1 MVECGEFVLTRRVQ
15 QIKKPA
21 ATFLLVNYFLSFN
34 FTLSIDEM
42 FNIICFI
49 HDYFHLLDY
58 TLYLL
63 HKKSYPLHPLS
74 ILRKM
79 RRTFRIRDP
88 PSNLTPTIL
97 TPTVFAKVLLQRHLT
112 SQ

>member
-15 QIKKPA
+15 QIKKLA
-21 ATFLLVNYFLSFN
+21 ATFLLVNYFL
-34 FTLSIDEM
+34 LSIDEM
-42 FNIICFI
+42 FNIICFK
-49 HDYFHLLDY
+49 HNYFHLLDY